1 MENNSHQ
8 AIWET
13 YTQSWSEAD
22 VSKRLQIFGQ
32 CLNPDCVYTD
42 PLTQTT
48 GYDPL
53 SGYMAELHKNV
64 PGVKFITTDFKNHHD
79 RSLTHWNMVDG
90 NGNVLSQG
98 ASYGLYGADGR
109 LLQMT
114 GFFELPNA
122 D

>member
-1 MENNSHQ
+1 MESNSQ
-8 AIWET
+8 QITWET
-13 YTQSWSEAD
+13 YTRSWSETNT
-22 VSKRLQIFGQ
+22 SKRLQLFEE
-32 CLNPDCVYTD
+32 CLSPDCVYTD

-48 GYDPL
+48 GYAQL
-53 SGYMAELHKNV
+53 FGYMSELQKNV
-64 PGVKFITTDFKNHHD
+64 PGVKFVTTDFKSHHD

-98 ASYGLYGADGR
+98 ASYGMYSADGR

-114 GFFELPNA
+114 GFFESPNA